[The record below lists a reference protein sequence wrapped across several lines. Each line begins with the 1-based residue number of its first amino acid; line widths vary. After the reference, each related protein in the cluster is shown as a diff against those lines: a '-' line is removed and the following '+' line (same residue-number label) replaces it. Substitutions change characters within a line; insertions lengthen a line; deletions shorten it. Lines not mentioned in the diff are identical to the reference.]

1 MGQRTSSGEAAV
13 TQTVEL
19 HASKAAIGSV
29 QPATVDVTVGDGEAL
44 LRIDLFALTANNVT
58 YAAHGE
64 DFRYWAFFP
73 APQGK
78 GIVPVWGFATV
89 VESRAPGIDVGQRFY
104 GYWPMASHALL
115 LPGKV
120 SPRGF
125 TDMAAHR
132 LVLPPVYNNYVAASD
147 AYGSEAVQALFRPLY
162 TTSFVLDLMLT
173 DSPVETLVLTS
184 ASSKTALGLA
194 QLAKGRQK
202 VIGLTS
208 AANKG
213 FAESTGYYDLVLD
226 YADVAKLPAA
236 VKGTAALVDFA
247 GNGAV
252 RHAVH
257 SHLGAAL
264 AESHVV
270 GDTHWEAEN
279 LAELPGPQ
287 PRMFFAPTVIV
298 ERIGQWGPDGFE
310 QKLAAAW
317 RGFIASTGWLNISTH
332 NGPEAVAAA
341 WAKLAAGRI
350 DPAEGLIASV

>member
-1 MGQRTSSGEAAV
+1 M

-89 VESRAPGIDVGQRFY
+89 VESRAPGIEVGQRFY

-132 LVLPPVYNNYVAASD
+132 LVLPPVYNNYVPASD
-147 AYGSEAVQALFRPLY
+147 TYGSEAVQALFRPLY
-162 TTSFVLDLMLT
+162 TTSFVLDLMLA

-208 AANKG
+208 AANKA
-213 FAESTGYYDLVLD
+213 FAEATGYYDLVLD
-226 YADVAKLPAA
+226 YADIAQLPGA
-236 VKGTAALVDFA
+236 VKGKAALVDFA
-247 GNGAV
+247 GNGPV

-270 GDTHWEAEN
+270 GDTHWQAEN
-279 LAELPGPQ
+279 LGNLPGPQ
-287 PRMFFAPTVIV
+287 PQMFFAPTVIV
-298 ERIGQWGPDGFE
+298 DRIQQWGPEGFE
-310 QKLAAAW
+310 QRLAKAW
-317 RGFIASTGWLNISTH
+317 AGFIASTGWLKVAELD
-332 NGPEAVAAA
+332 GAEAVGKA
-341 WAKLAAGRI
+341 WAELASGRI
-350 DPAEGLIASV
+350 DPAQGLVARV

>member
-1 MGQRTSSGEAAV
+1 M

-19 HASKAAIGSV
+19 HASKAAIGNV
-29 QPATVDVTVGDGEAL
+29 TPASVDVTVGDGEAL

-89 VESRAPGIDVGQRFY
+89 VESRAPGVKVGQRFY

-132 LVLPPVYNNYVAASD
+132 LVLPPVYNNYVPASD
-147 AYGSEAVQALFRPLY
+147 VYGSEAVQALFRPLY
-162 TTSFVLDLMLT
+162 TTSFVLDLMLA

-202 VIGLTS
+202 VVGLTS

-213 FAESTGYYDLVLD
+213 FAEATGYYDLVLD
-226 YADVAKLPAA
+226 YADAAQLPGA
-236 VKGTAALVDFA
+236 VKGKAALVDFA
-247 GNGAV
+247 GNGPV

-270 GDTHWEAEN
+270 GDTHWQAEN
-279 LAELPGPQ
+279 LGSLPGP
-287 PRMFFAPTVIV
+287 
-298 ERIGQWGPDGFE
+298 
-310 QKLAAAW
+310 AAADVLCTDGD
-317 RGFIASTGWLNISTH
+317 RR
-332 NGPEAVAAA
+332 P
-341 WAKLAAGRI
+341 
-350 DPAEGLIASV
+350 DPAMGARGL